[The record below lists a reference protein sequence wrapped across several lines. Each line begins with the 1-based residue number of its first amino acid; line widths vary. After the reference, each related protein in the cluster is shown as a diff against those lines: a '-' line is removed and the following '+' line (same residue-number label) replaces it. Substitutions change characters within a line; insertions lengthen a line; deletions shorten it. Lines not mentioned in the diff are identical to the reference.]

1 MATGAPTTTAT
12 TATAAAI
19 TATAAAATPATATPT
34 KNQKGW
40 PTLGQPRNTL
50 PRHYLISIINIIKY
64 NIFIKTT

>member
-12 TATAAAI
+12 TE
-19 TATAAAATPATATPT
+19 TAAAATPTTATPT

-50 PRHYLISIINIIKY
+50 PKQYKY
-64 NIFIKTT
+64 